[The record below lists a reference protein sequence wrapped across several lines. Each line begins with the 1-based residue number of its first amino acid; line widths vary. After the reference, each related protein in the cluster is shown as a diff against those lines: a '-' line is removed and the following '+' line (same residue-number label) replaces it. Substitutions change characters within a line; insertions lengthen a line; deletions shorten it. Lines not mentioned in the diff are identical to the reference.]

1 MPRSRTRFLLLVG
14 LLVHGTFASVAPAQ
28 LNSESI
34 EEAPTDRASEAPEGE
49 GMLDLGLVAALE
61 RARSFYQSGTY
72 DACAEAYG
80 ELFEQ
85 VGDSNAPASAL
96 EQARVHFA
104 ACLLALGQDQQAD
117 QQLREAMKANPLMAS
132 PDPVVFPARV
142 RDLFFQV
149 KADFLEEIRKAQ
161 EEHLRQAREEE
172 RARQERALE
181 EQRRVQRLEELASRE
196 VLVRKNH
203 RWVAAIPFGV
213 GQYQNGNNAL
223 GTVFLISET
232 LLLGATVVAVSRQ
245 LSFHAQAAGGRNV
258 QDPQAFND
266 AIDTAHQIELW
277 AGGGFFLLAGL
288 GILEAQLSFV
298 EEIGIGSRP
307 RRPLA
312 NSQRRTRVEPKLTPR
327 TGGATLG
334 IQGTF

>member
-1 MPRSRTRFLLLVG
+1 M
-14 LLVHGTFASVAPAQ
+14 LVHGTFASVAPAQ
-28 LNSESI
+28 SLPAGQSV
-34 EEAPTDRASEAPEGE
+34 EEPQTPPEPASDPSAEEG
-49 GMLDLGLVAALE
+49 GLDLGLIAALE
-61 RARSFYQSGTY
+61 RARSFYQSGAY
-72 DACAEAYG
+72 DSCADAYA

-85 VGDSNAPASAL
+85 LGESSAPASAL
-96 EQARVHFA
+96 EQARVHYA
-104 ACLLALGQDQQAD
+104 ACLLALGQDQPAD

-213 GQYQNGNNAL
+213 GQYQNGHNAL
-223 GTVFLISET
+223 GSVFLISET

-245 LSFHAQAAGGRNV
+245 LSFHSQAAGGRNV

-266 AIDTAHQIELW
+266 AIGAAHKVELW
-277 AGGGFFLLAGL
+277 AGGGFLLLAGL
-288 GILEAQLSFV
+288 GILEAQLNFV

-307 RRPLA
+307 RRTPA
-312 NSQRRTRVEPKLTPR
+312 AVPQRRSRMEPNLTPR